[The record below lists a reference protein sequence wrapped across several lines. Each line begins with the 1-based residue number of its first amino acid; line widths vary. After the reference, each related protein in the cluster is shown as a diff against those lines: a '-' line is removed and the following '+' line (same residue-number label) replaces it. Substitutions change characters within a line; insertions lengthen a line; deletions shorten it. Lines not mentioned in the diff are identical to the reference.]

1 MKRTRAGA
9 AFVAPAAIFFGF
21 FLLLPVLAV
30 VAMAFTRWTGFDVGA
45 VAWSGVHNFG
55 SLGRDPVFAKALW
68 HTVLF
73 VVLSTIFLNA
83 FGLGLALVVDS
94 RVRGHDFLR
103 VAMFLPLGISPVV
116 TAVLWQQ
123 LLGPY
128 GFVNSLLENVL
139 GITHTPIGFLGTPNL
154 AFATVIAAAI
164 WQYSGYNMLL
174 YYAGLQT
181 LPRER
186 MEAAAIDGARA
197 LSRIRWVVV
206 PHLRP
211 IMAVAVVLNMIGGW
225 KVFDLVYV
233 LTQGGPNRATEVLST
248 YLYQQAFSFNSLGYA
263 SAIALVIIAL
273 AVLSLGVRRPIAG
286 AVA

>member
-1 MKRTRAGA
+1 M
-9 AFVAPAAIFFGF
+9 FIAPASIFFGF

-30 VAMAFTRWTGFDVGA
+30 VAMAFTSWSGFDIAAVG
-45 VAWSGVHNFG
+45 WNGVHNFG
-55 SLGRDPVFAKALW
+55 TLGRDTVFAEALW

-73 VVLSTIFLNA
+73 VVLSTVFLNA

-139 GITHTPIGFLGTPNL
+139 GVTHRPIGFLGTPNL

-211 IMAVAVVLNMIGGW
+211 IMAVAIVLNLIGGW

-233 LTQGGPNRATEVLST
+233 LTQGGPNRSTEVLST

-273 AVLSLGVRRPIAG
+273 AVISLVVRRPIAG
-286 AVA
+286 APG

>member
-1 MKRTRAGA
+1 M
-9 AFVAPAAIFFGF
+9 FIAPAAIFFGL
-21 FLLLPVLAV
+21 FLLLPILAV
-30 VAMAFTRWTGFDVGA
+30 VGMAFTRWTGFDIGSLSWHG
-45 VAWSGVHNFG
+45 VANFRE
-55 SLGRDPVFAKALW
+55 LGRDGVFGQALW

-73 VVLSTIFLNA
+73 VVLSTVFLNV
-83 FGLGLALVVDS
+83 FGLAFALVVDS
-94 RVRGHDFLR
+94 RVRGHEFLR

-128 GFVNSLLENVL
+128 GFVNSLLVNVL
-139 GITHTPIGFLGTPNL
+139 GVTHTPIGFLGTPDL

-174 YYAGLQT
+174 YYAGLQS

-186 MEAAAIDGARA
+186 VEAAAIDGAGV
-197 LSRIRWVVV
+197 LSRVRWIVI

-211 IMAVAVVLNMIGGW
+211 IMAVAVILNMIGGW

-233 LTQGGPNRATEVLST
+233 LTRGGPNRSTEVLST
-248 YLYQQAFSFNSLGYA
+248 YLYQQAFAFNSLGYA

-273 AVLSLGVRRPIAG
+273 AIASLVVRRPIAG
-286 AVA
+286 RPA